1 MENRASVRT
10 DQPVAIAY
18 DSFALKPVREHPPQS
33 PNDERLRK
41 LGACGEVEIVHHDDN
56 YRVPRQIF
64 KTKDE
69 IEPMPDV
76 EARTRLIGKNDGGT
90 VAMIAAS
97 MVRDR
102 SPPDS

>member
-1 MENRASVRT
+1 MTNDFGSLAVRRDLT
-10 DQPVAIAY
+10 LVQEHDPIA
-18 DSFALKPVREHPPQS
+18 K
-33 PNDERLRK
+33 
-41 LGACGEVEIVHHDDN
+41 ACGEVEIVHHDDN